1 MQTVLVIGQISG
13 SFNSSGETIP
23 QPQPTNTMKA
33 RKPISHGHSG
43 NRKNW
48 IVSFRPPAHERAER
62 IALGI
67 PVSWST
73 SPPVTQKAAFEF
85 AAKCE
90 LHGDEVTVRSI

>member
-1 MQTVLVIGQISG
+1 MQIVLAVGQISG

-23 QPQPTNTMKA
+23 QNTMKS
-33 RKPISHGHSG
+33 KTPTKHGHSG
-43 NRKNW
+43 NKKNW

-62 IALGI
+62 VAMGI
-67 PVSWST
+67 NVEWST

-90 LHGDEVTVRSI
+90 IHGDEVTLRSI